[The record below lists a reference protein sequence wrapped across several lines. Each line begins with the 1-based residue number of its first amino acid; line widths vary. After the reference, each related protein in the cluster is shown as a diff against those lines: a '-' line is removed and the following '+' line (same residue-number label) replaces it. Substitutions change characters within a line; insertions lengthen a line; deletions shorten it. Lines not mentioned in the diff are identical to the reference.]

1 MKEINDEKKKQYSI
15 AKSLCDDIDDSNSN
29 NIIHDVIQQFNERCS
44 KLLKQT

>member
-29 NIIHDVIQQFNERCS
+29 IIINDVIQQFNEQCS
-44 KLLKQT
+44 KILNQT

>member
-29 NIIHDVIQQFNERCS
+29 NIIHDVIQNVRCS
-44 KLLKQT
+44 NGRLQA